1 MSIQEYYADEL
12 HALRVLGAEFSRK
25 NPGLSTFL
33 ARKGQDPDVERLLE
47 GFAFLTG
54 RLRQYMDEELPE
66 VSHALAQLLWPNLLR
81 PIPSFTII
89 SYDPSTDDTLIT
101 VPKGEEVMAIH
112 PKTEEPCTFVTCY
125 ETRVSDISLNEASY
139 HNSGDGGVIE
149 LDFSLLA
156 GNLSK
161 LSDLKYLRF
170 YIGGHEKVS
179 YDLYLYLLNY
189 IDKAE
194 LVLDEEPVADLG
206 SDCFLPVGFE
216 EEQTLLPLPSTL
228 FFGHNLLQEFF
239 CYREKFLFLDLN
251 LQKLKGVGEK
261 LLSGRNTFT
270 IRFLFS
276 RKMKLSKKIG
286 KDHFKLYCTPVVNVF
301 KADAEPIRKR
311 VGEEFEVIPAGLD
324 YRFSEVYAVTRVEG
338 WDSRIGRFHR
348 YAPFESF
355 GHYDRESEYYY
366 TRVKLSEDG
375 LETKTYISF
384 AESGTDSL
392 KLLKEDITVSIEIL
406 ATNKDLPS
414 SLELGAISLTTP
426 RTRVS
431 NLKFRNISI
440 PTKSYPPPM
449 KGDFLWRVIS
459 NMAAN
464 YFSLESVV
472 TLRSLLES
480 YDFIG
485 VNDDLYRKHT
495 EMLLDGIT
503 KVDSEIEDMI
513 FKGLP
518 IRGSVT
524 RLELDAKN
532 FSSIGEAYLL
542 LSIINEF
549 LSLYST
555 INSFHRLEAT
565 VDKRAKFSW
574 PAKLGR
580 RSLM

>member
-81 PIPSFTII
+81 PLPSFTII
-89 SYDPSTDDTLIT
+89 SYDPTDDGGLIT

-125 ETRVSDISLNEASY
+125 ETRVSDISLQEASY
-139 HNSGDGGVIE
+139 HNSGEGGVID
-149 LDFSLLA
+149 LNFSLLA
-156 GNLSK
+156 GDLSK
-161 LSDLKYLRF
+161 LSGIEYLRF

-189 IDKAE
+189 IEKAE
-194 LVLDEEPVADLG
+194 LTLDGEPVAELG
-206 SDCFLPVGFE
+206 SDCFSPVGFE
-216 EEQTLLPLPSTL
+216 EEQTLLPLPSAL
-228 FFGHNLLQEFF
+228 FFGHYLLQEFF

-251 LQKLKGVGEK
+251 LRKLHGVDEE
-261 LLSGRNTFT
+261 LLNGHGAFG
-270 IRFLFS
+270 IRLSLS

-286 KDHFKLYCTPVVNVF
+286 KDHFKLYCTPAVNVF

-311 VGEEFEVIPAGLD
+311 LEEEFEVRPAGMD

-338 WDSRIGRFHR
+338 WESRIGRFHR
-348 YAPFESF
+348 YTPFESF
-355 GHYDRESEYYY
+355 RHCDEESEYYY

-375 LETKTYISF
+375 LNTKTYISF
-384 AESGTDSL
+384 GESEADVL
-392 KLLKEDITVSIEIL
+392 KLLKEDVTVSIEVL
-406 ATNKDLPS
+406 VTNGDLPS
-414 SLELGAISLTTP
+414 SLELGAVSKTTP
-426 RTRVS
+426 RSSVS

-464 YFSLESVV
+464 YLSLESVS

-485 VNDDLYRKHT
+485 VNDDLHRRHT

-503 KVDSEIEDMI
+503 EVESGVEDMI

-524 RLELDAKN
+524 RIELDAKN

-580 RSLM
+580 RSLI